1 LPVITD
7 DRQGTRM
14 TTQTNTNGTRP
25 RRSRRLMGWS
35 IPVLLLLVPLATG
48 APWTP
53 SDYVVAGVLFT
64 IVGLGIELAV
74 RLSNDIVYRV
84 AAAVAVVTGFL
95 LVWVN
100 IAVGFLGDEENPA
113 NLMFFGLL
121 GLTLIGALAVRF
133 RASGLARLLVA
144 TTVGQV
150 LIGVAALTLGLGAS
164 GDRGVYEAVM
174 GTSMFTVLWLASAW
188 LFARAARREAASAN
202 VAA

>member
-1 LPVITD
+1 LPIITD

-14 TTQTNTNGTRP
+14 TTQTDTNGTRP
-25 RRSRRLMGWS
+25 RLSRRLMGWS

-53 SDYVVAGVLFT
+53 SDYVVAGVLFA

-144 TTVGQV
+144 TAVGQV
-150 LIGVAALTLGLGAS
+150 LIGVAALTFGLGAS

-188 LFARAARREAASAN
+188 LFARAARREAATRDV
-202 VAA
+202 VA

>member
-1 LPVITD
+1 
-7 DRQGTRM
+7 M
-14 TTQTNTNGTRP
+14 TTQTDTNGTRP
-25 RRSRRLMGWS
+25 RLSRRLMGWS
-35 IPVLLLLVPLATG
+35 IPVLLLLVPFAAG

-53 SDYVVAGVLFT
+53 SDYVVAGALFA

-74 RLSNDIVYRV
+74 RLSKDIVYRV

-133 RASGLARLLVA
+133 RAAGLARLLVA
-144 TTVGQV
+144 TAVGQV
-150 LIGVAALTLGLGAS
+150 LIGVAALTFGLGAS

-174 GTSMFTVLWLASAW
+174 GTSMFTVLWLAAAW
-188 LFARAARREAASAN
+188 LFARAARREAATRDL
-202 VAA
+202 VA

>member
-1 LPVITD
+1 
-7 DRQGTRM
+7 M
-14 TTQTNTNGTRP
+14 TTQTDTNGTRP
-25 RRSRRLMGWS
+25 RLSRRLIGWS
-35 IPVLLLLVPLATG
+35 IPVLLLLVPFAAG

-53 SDYVVAGVLFT
+53 SDYVVAGALFA

-100 IAVGFLGDEENPA
+100 IAVGFLGHEENPA

-133 RASGLARLLVA
+133 RASALARLLVA
-144 TTVGQV
+144 TAVGQV

-164 GDRGVYEAVM
+164 GDRGTYEAVM
-174 GTSMFTVLWLASAW
+174 GTSMFTVLWLAAAW
-188 LFARAARREAASAN
+188 LFARAARREAATRDV
-202 VAA
+202 VA

>member
-1 LPVITD
+1 
-7 DRQGTRM
+7 M
-14 TTQTNTNGTRP
+14 TTQTDMNGTRP
-25 RRSRRLMGWS
+25 RLSRRLIGWS

-53 SDYVVAGVLFT
+53 SDYVVAGVLFA

-144 TTVGQV
+144 TAVGQI
-150 LIGVAALTLGLGAS
+150 LIGVAALTFGLGAS

-202 VAA
+202 VAV

>member
-1 LPVITD
+1 LPLITD

-14 TTQTNTNGTRP
+14 TTQTDTNGTRP
-25 RRSRRLMGWS
+25 RLSRRLIGWS

-53 SDYVVAGVLFT
+53 SDYVVAGVLFA

-121 GLTLIGALAVRF
+121 GLTLIGALVVRF

-144 TTVGQV
+144 TAVGQV
-150 LIGVAALTLGLGAS
+150 LIGVAAVAFGLGAS

-188 LFARAARREAASAN
+188 LFARAARREAATRDV
-202 VAA
+202 VA

>member
-1 LPVITD
+1 
-7 DRQGTRM
+7 M
-14 TTQTNTNGTRP
+14 TTQTDTNGTRP
-25 RRSRRLMGWS
+25 RLSRRRMGWS
-35 IPVLLLLVPLATG
+35 IPVLLLLVPLAAG

-53 SDYVVAGVLFT
+53 SDYVVAGALFA

-74 RLSNDIVYRV
+74 RMSKDIVYRV

-144 TTVGQV
+144 TAVGQV
-150 LIGVAALTLGLGAS
+150 LIGIAAVAFVLGAS
-164 GDRGVYEAVM
+164 GDRGIYEAVM
-174 GTSMFTVLWLASAW
+174 GTTMFTVLWLAAAW
-188 LFARAARREAASAN
+188 LFAHAARREAASGN
-202 VAA
+202 AAA

>member
-1 LPVITD
+1 LPLITD

-14 TTQTNTNGTRP
+14 TTQTDTNGTRP
-25 RRSRRLMGWS
+25 RLSRRLMGWS

-53 SDYVVAGVLFT
+53 SDYVVAGALFA

-74 RLSNDIVYRV
+74 RMSKDIVYRV
-84 AAAVAVVTGFL
+84 AAGVAVVTGFL

-121 GLTLIGALAVRF
+121 GLTLIGALVVRF

-144 TTVGQV
+144 TAVGQV
-150 LIGVAALTLGLGAS
+150 LIGVAAVAFGLGAS

-188 LFARAARREAASAN
+188 LFARAARREAATRDL
-202 VAA
+202 VA

>member
-1 LPVITD
+1 
-7 DRQGTRM
+7 M
-14 TTQTNTNGTRP
+14 TTQTDTNGTRP
-25 RRSRRLMGWS
+25 RLSRRLMGWS

-53 SDYVVAGVLFT
+53 SDYVVAGVLFA

-74 RLSNDIVYRV
+74 RLSNDIVYRL

-133 RASGLARLLVA
+133 RAAALARLLVA
-144 TTVGQV
+144 TAVGQI
-150 LIGVAALTLGLGAS
+150 LIGVAALTFGLGAS
-164 GDRGVYEAVM
+164 GDRGTYEAVM
-174 GTSMFTVLWLASAW
+174 GTSMFTVLWLAAAW

>member
-1 LPVITD
+1 MI
-7 DRQGTRM
+7 
-14 TTQTNTNGTRP
+14 TQTDTNGTRP
-25 RRSRRLMGWS
+25 RLSRRLIGWS
-35 IPVLLLLVPLATG
+35 IPVLLLLVPLATR

-53 SDYVVAGVLFT
+53 SDYVVAGALFA

-74 RLSNDIVYRV
+74 RLSKDIVYRV

-144 TTVGQV
+144 TAVGQI
-150 LIGVAALTLGLGAS
+150 LIGVAALTFGLGAS
-164 GDRGVYEAVM
+164 GDRGIYEAVM

>member
-1 LPVITD
+1 LPLITD

-14 TTQTNTNGTRP
+14 TTQTDTNGTRP
-25 RRSRRLMGWS
+25 GLSRRLIGWS
-35 IPVLLLLVPLATG
+35 IPVLLLLVPFAAG

-53 SDYVVAGVLFT
+53 SDYVVAGALFT

-144 TTVGQV
+144 TAVGQV
-150 LIGVAALTLGLGAS
+150 LIGVAALTFGLGAS
-164 GDRGVYEAVM
+164 GDRGIYEAVM

>member
-1 LPVITD
+1 
-7 DRQGTRM
+7 M
-14 TTQTNTNGTRP
+14 TTQTDTNGTRP
-25 RRSRRLMGWS
+25 RLSRRLIGWS

-53 SDYVVAGVLFT
+53 SDYVVAGVLFA

-144 TTVGQV
+144 TAVGQV
-150 LIGVAALTLGLGAS
+150 LIGVAALTFGLGAS